1 MNTGVVFATTGG
13 STIIRAVRSF
23 KQSHPDIDV
32 HVIIDVSSNTWS
44 KTDQSSILSWLN
56 NNNIN
61 IKLVENKFY
70 INGILN
76 KGIEWMQELGY
87 SHACIFHDDV
97 VFSPLEN
104 NHISKWFG
112 NNLEAAGITFSFIQA
127 FSNEAP
133 KRWLMTPEEW
143 DRENLESIELW
154 ETLSESISYLKNAN
168 YCLDNTAKEL
178 KLDNWFA
185 QYYCLYHTEPTMR
198 LGPAGQIINIE
209 KWNQLGRFDESYGI
223 FYDIQYPSEAKING
237 ETCLMIPNVPF
248 LHLHNQS
255 IGISD
260 LANGIWTNQ
269 DKAFKNKYGKTYI
282 DLWSSPTQVI
292 AAI

>member
-23 KQSHPDIDV
+23 NQSHPGIDV
-32 HVIIDVSSNTWS
+32 HVIIDTSSNTWN
-44 KTDQSSILSWLN
+44 KADQSGILSWLN
-56 NNNIN
+56 NNNIK

-76 KGIEWMQELGY
+76 KGIEWMEELKY

-97 VFSPLEN
+97 VFSPLEY
-104 NHISKWFG
+104 HISKWFSTAE
-112 NNLEAAGITFSFIQA
+112 NMDASGITLSFMQA

-133 KRWLMTPEEW
+133 KKWLMTPEEW
-143 DRENLESIELW
+143 DRENLESDDLW
-154 ETLSESISYLKNAN
+154 NKLLPPIGYLKHSN
-168 YCLDNTAKEL
+168 YCLENTALEL
-178 KLDNWFA
+178 KLNNWFA
-185 QYYCLYHTEPTMR
+185 QYYCLNSIEPTIR

-209 KWNQLGRFDESYGI
+209 KWNRLGRFDESAGI
-223 FYDIQYPSEAKING
+223 FYDIQYPSEAKVKN
-237 ETCLMIPNVPF
+237 ESPCLMIPNTPF

-260 LANGIWTNQ
+260 PAKGLWSNH
-269 DKAFKNKYGKTYI
+269 DEAFKNKYGKTYI
-282 DLWSSPTQVI
+282 DLWSSPTQDI
-292 AAI
+292 